1 MKNIYDIYSIE
12 ECCNATC
19 SNPGNTVGMGNP
31 MVPGD
36 GGACKLGTAGSEPL
50 TGKCKK
56 TKKKISEEPSIK
68 EGILSGMDDALHKG
82 DTWSEVIEWW
92 AKQFGYEQYE
102 LDDSEI
108 NMLSSRL
115 SIEDKN
121 TLVVDC
127 KDIRLNIIDEFYIK
141 DRLPKNITNIKVI
154 NCNKTAFNILTGI
167 EDLSN
172 INFEVY
178 HDNGKSFASIVLKM
192 KVKAGKTLKLGKL
205 TCDNLTIDAPGIES
219 LFIDRESTVLEYNL
233 GTCRKLTDFYG
244 SFGGATQIGIPKKML
259 QYYLCSQGYMSWGA
273 EITVL

>member
-1 MKNIYDIYSIE
+1 
-12 ECCNATC
+12 
-19 SNPGNTVGMGNP
+19 
-31 MVPGD
+31 
-36 GGACKLGTAGSEPL
+36 
-50 TGKCKK
+50 
-56 TKKKISEEPSIK
+56 
-68 EGILSGMDDALHKG
+68 
-82 DTWSEVIEWW
+82 
-92 AKQFGYEQYE
+92 
-102 LDDSEI
+102 
-108 NMLSSRL
+108 MLSSRL

-154 NCNKTAFNILTGI
+154 NCNKTAFNILTSI

-233 GTCRKLTDFYG
+233 GACRKLTDFYG
-244 SFGGATQIGIPKKML
+244 SFGGATQLSIPKK
-259 QYYLCSQGYMSWGA
+259 
-273 EITVL
+273 